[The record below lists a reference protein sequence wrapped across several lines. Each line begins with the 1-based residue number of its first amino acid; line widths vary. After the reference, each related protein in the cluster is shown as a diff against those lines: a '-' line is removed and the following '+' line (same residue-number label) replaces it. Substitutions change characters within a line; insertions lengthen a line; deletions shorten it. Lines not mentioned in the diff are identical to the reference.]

1 MARLALVTRLRNVKR
16 CLSLLTLVSWLTL
29 GFTSF
34 GAQAADDDAARSA
47 GASDYALLCAGCHE
61 GALLEAPQRSA
72 LALFSP
78 ERIVKSREKA

>member
-1 MARLALVTRLRNVKR
+1 MAPLALVTRISNVKR
-16 CLSLLTLVSWLTL
+16 RLSLLILASCLTL
-29 GFTSF
+29 GFTSTS
-34 GAQAADDDAARSA
+34 AQIAGDDAARSA

-78 ERIVKSREKA
+78 ARIV